1 MKRALVGRETH
12 TLCTLLVII
21 NINNTNNEQFHNND
35 QLFIKEPEDRLNGYS
50 CATLNELF
58 QKSLRAQSVPKG
70 HQHTGALS
78 TKFSL
83 PTWSGTTGFCMK
95 SGKGKLCDYK
105 R

>member
-58 QKSLRAQSVPKG
+58 QKSLRAHSVPKTLPKT
-70 HQHTGALS
+70 HQHTGA
-78 TKFSL
+78 
-83 PTWSGTTGFCMK
+83 SGPSSHYQPGQAPLAFA
-95 SGKGKLCDYK
+95 
-105 R
+105 